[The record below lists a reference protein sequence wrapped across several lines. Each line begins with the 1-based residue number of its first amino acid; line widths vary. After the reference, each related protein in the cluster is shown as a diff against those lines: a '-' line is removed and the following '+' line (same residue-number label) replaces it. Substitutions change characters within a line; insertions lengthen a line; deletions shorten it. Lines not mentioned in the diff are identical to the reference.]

1 VINVFQPT
9 LGARELDAVRQVF
22 ESSWLGAGPRLEAF
36 LRGFAHHLD
45 VPVEQ
50 LRSVT
55 TCTEGLFQA
64 VAALGIG
71 PGDEVVLPTVSF
83 VGAAN
88 AVAACGGT
96 PVLCDVDART
106 LNPHEDQ
113 VAAVLTPRTRAMLVL
128 HYGGHP
134 GRIEAIAA
142 LARGRGVALIE
153 DAACAVGSHAGGRM
167 CGTFGDLGVWS
178 FDAMKVLVTGDGGVV
193 RSSDPELAER
203 IRQETF
209 LGIDA
214 PGMAKAGSGAP
225 WWELDP
231 VLPGRNARMNDLT
244 AALGLVQ
251 LDRLPEL
258 LARRA
263 EIAARYTE
271 ALSGLAWLHPPPAP
285 DPGTE
290 TSWYLYW
297 IQTAPGVRD
306 ALARHLLARGI
317 YTTFR
322 YWPLHRTRL
331 YADARPYPGAD
342 LAAAATLLLPVH
354 AGLSDAD
361 VECVIQG
368 VREFRPAAAPPLRQ

>member
-9 LGARELDAVRQVF
+9 MGPRELAAVQEVL
-22 ESSWLGAGPRLEAF
+22 ESNWLGAGRRLDAF
-36 LRGFAHHLD
+36 LRGFARHLD

-55 TCTEGLFQA
+55 TCTEGLFQCMD
-64 VAALGIG
+64 ALGLG
-71 PGDEVVLPTVSF
+71 PGDEVVLPSVSF

-88 AVAACGGT
+88 AVAACGAT
-96 PVLCDVDART
+96 PVLCDVDRHT
-106 LNPHEDQ
+106 LNPHEDH
-113 VAAVLTPRTRAMLVL
+113 VAAALAPRTRAILVL

-134 GRIEAIAA
+134 GRIEAIAG
-142 LARGRGVALIE
+142 LARERGVALVE
-153 DAACAVGSHAGGRM
+153 DAACAVGSRAGGQM
-167 CGTFGDLGVWS
+167 CGTLGDLGVWS

-193 RSSDPELAER
+193 RARDPDVAER
-203 IRQETF
+203 IRQATF

-214 PGMAKAGSGAP
+214 PGMAKSGDGTP

-244 AALGLVQ
+244 SALGLMQ
-251 LDRLPEL
+251 LERLPQL

-263 EIAARYTE
+263 EVAVRYTD
-271 ALSGLAWLHPPPAP
+271 ALRELEWLRLPPGPA
-285 DPGTE
+285 PGTE

-297 IQTAPGVRD
+297 IQTEPAVRD
-306 ALARHLLARGI
+306 ALARHLLARDI

-322 YWPLHRTRL
+322 YWPLHRTHL
-331 YADARPYPGAD
+331 YADARPFPGAD
-342 LAAAATLLLPVH
+342 HAAAATLLLPIH

-361 VECVIQG
+361 VERVI
-368 VREFRPAAAPPLRQ
+368 EAIHAFRPATASVLRQ